1 MTPIELTARREALGL
16 LKSDLAALAGKSGAS
31 ITRYEDGTQPIGND
45 IEATLLDL
53 EEQVEAVVDLAAEML
68 DATPDRPVT
77 LHVWATDEAFW
88 KAHPQQTGLP
98 AACYRVAMAR
108 ARMLADDPN
117 TTFLVGP

>member
-1 MTPIELTARREALGL
+1 MGHEMKTHDWPEARGDE
-16 LKSDLAALAGKSGAS
+16 
-31 ITRYEDGTQPIGND
+31 ITRR
-45 IEATLLDL
+45 
-53 EEQVEAVVDLAAEML
+53 
-68 DATPDRPVT
+68 RPVT

-117 TTFLVGP
+117 LTFLELG